1 MALLRWIIAL
11 PFIVGAVLFALSN
24 SEKVFLTYSP
34 FHDSKEFPL
43 YFIGLTFLGIGFL
56 LGAFMAW
63 MGMGQVRKDRR
74 QYKKEVKNLTKEN
87 EKLAGEITTL
97 EAELKERDLEKAL
110 KVIDVDHE

>member
-24 SEKVFLTYSP
+24 SETVLLTYSP
-34 FHDSKEFPL
+34 FHDPKEFPL

-63 MGMGQVRKDRR
+63 IGMGQVRKDRR
-74 QYKKEVKNLTKEN
+74 VLKKEVKALTKEN
-87 EKLAGEITTL
+87 EKVKEEKTDL
-97 EAELKERDLEKAL
+97 EADLKDRDLEKAM
-110 KVIDVDHE
+110 KVIDVDHK